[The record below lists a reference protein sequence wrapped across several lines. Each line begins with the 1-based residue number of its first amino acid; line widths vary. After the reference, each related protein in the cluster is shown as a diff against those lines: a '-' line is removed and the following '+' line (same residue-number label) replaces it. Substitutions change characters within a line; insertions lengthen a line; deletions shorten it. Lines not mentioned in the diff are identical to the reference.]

1 MSAGYKYYIEPEPS
15 IEERYDVSTGVR
27 RRGPYKLDT
36 TNLVVGSFLPS
47 FTPIAADLVKKTAQ
61 VAIRVEVYEKFTT
74 GSNTTL
80 KIKKNSLAYVA
91 PQLLVAGAYSF
102 IGEIKGV
109 VFELRWMLA
118 FIVVMIVADF
128 VLGIID
134 SVVKRGED
142 FRFSRAGRRTVCK
155 FIEYN
160 SYLVVGFMLG
170 ISILQ
175 PIGICSYTISAMC
188 GLGLA
193 FIFEFDSIADHIC
206 DIHGIKNKV
215 SIKRLL
221 VGYIKKKYNAAG
233 EIIEEVTKEEE
244 KK

>member
-1 MSAGYKYYIEPEPS
+1 MH
-15 IEERYDVSTGVR
+15 
-27 RRGPYKLDT
+27 
-36 TNLVVGSFLPS
+36 
-47 FTPIAADLVKKTAQ
+47 
-61 VAIRVEVYEKFTT
+61 AI
-74 GSNTTL
+74 
-80 KIKKNSLAYVA
+80 A
-91 PQLLVAGAYSF
+91 PQLAVAGAYSF
-102 IGEIKGV
+102 IGEIKEV

-118 FIVVMIVADF
+118 FIIVMIVADF

-142 FRFSRAGRRTVCK
+142 FRFSRAGRRTMCK

-160 SYLVVGFMLG
+160 SYLVLGFMLG
-170 ISILQ
+170 MAILQ
-175 PIGICSYTISAMC
+175 PAGICSYTISAMC

-193 FIFEFDSIADHIC
+193 IVFEFDSIMEHIC
-206 DIHGIKNKV
+206 VIHGIKNKV

-233 EIIEEVTKEEE
+233 EIIEQVTAEQ

>member
-1 MSAGYKYYIEPEPS
+1 MH
-15 IEERYDVSTGVR
+15 
-27 RRGPYKLDT
+27 
-36 TNLVVGSFLPS
+36 
-47 FTPIAADLVKKTAQ
+47 
-61 VAIRVEVYEKFTT
+61 AI
-74 GSNTTL
+74 
-80 KIKKNSLAYVA
+80 A
-91 PQLLVAGAYSF
+91 PQLAVAGAYSF
-102 IGEIKGV
+102 IGEIKEV

-118 FIVVMIVADF
+118 FIIVMIVADF

-142 FRFSRAGRRTVCK
+142 FRFSRAGRRTMCK

-160 SYLVVGFMLG
+160 SYLVLGFMLG
-170 ISILQ
+170 LAILQ
-175 PIGICSYTISAMC
+175 PAGICNYTISAMC

-193 FIFEFDSIADHIC
+193 IVFEFDSIMEHVC
-206 DIHGIKNKV
+206 NIHGIKNKV

-233 EIIEEVTKEEE
+233 EIIEEVTTEE

>member
-1 MSAGYKYYIEPEPS
+1 ME
-15 IEERYDVSTGVR
+15 
-27 RRGPYKLDT
+27 KLIT
-36 TNLVVGSFLPS
+36 
-47 FTPIAADLVKKTAQ
+47 I
-61 VAIRVEVYEKFTT
+61 I
-74 GSNTTL
+74 
-80 KIKKNSLAYVA
+80 A
-91 PQLLVAGAYSF
+91 PQLMVAGAYSF
-102 IGEIKGV
+102 IGEIKNV

-142 FRFSRAGRRTVCK
+142 FRFSRAGRRTMCK

-160 SYLVVGFMLG
+160 SYLVLGFMLG
-170 ISILQ
+170 IAILQ
-175 PIGICSYTISAMC
+175 PAGICSYTVSAMC

-193 FIFEFDSIADHIC
+193 IVFEFDSIMDHVC
-206 DIHGIKNKV
+206 VIHGIKSRV

-221 VGYIKKKYNAAG
+221 VGYIKKKYNVAG
-233 EIIEEVTKEEE
+233 EIIEEVTKEDKEE